1 MYLVDLF
8 GPWIQTAPSSSSRWE
23 RTAQKKVMEPTLN
36 TPSVQLVVMV
46 FLTNVRKWKWLPTF
60 FGAQSN
66 IGRLR
71 FSRMW
76 KLGFLGGS
84 RSLSGVL
91 GLVDAKEKIK
101 NRNPAEPGFVLRLAI
116 VLHPC
121 FPLLKDFS
129 KCSSLRSACFL
140 IRIVQKEEKEKEEE
154 SRCQSLLKGWR
165 TPIRHHCQQSSLASV
180 SGQFFNVSSYMASP
194 ELPFLLW
201 TSGLRWVANNEKV
214 MSPKLLCVGFLPARR
229 CLPPIQHE
237 S

>member
-1 MYLVDLF
+1 MLREFDAISNDDNADLSKGCLVTMTRRVDGWRKISSLERFWNHVKEFISFLYLVDLF

-84 RSLSGVL
+84 RSFSGVL
-91 GLVDAKEKIK
+91 GLI
-101 NRNPAEPGFVLRLAI
+101 G
-116 VLHPC
+116 
-121 FPLLKDFS
+121 
-129 KCSSLRSACFL
+129 
-140 IRIVQKEEKEKEEE
+140 
-154 SRCQSLLKGWR
+154 
-165 TPIRHHCQQSSLASV
+165 
-180 SGQFFNVSSYMASP
+180 
-194 ELPFLLW
+194 
-201 TSGLRWVANNEKV
+201 AN
-214 MSPKLLCVGFLPARR
+214 
-229 CLPPIQHE
+229 
-237 S
+237 